1 MGRQYIKMMS
11 ANIHIYT
18 RVIIITADAPFQ
30 GQTGL
35 GPQTKTN
42 FTNTLSFSM
51 PASAVEFRLVP
62 VLTHLLSPIGT
73 FVHFHPVKSLPV
85 CDSMRSQ

>member
-1 MGRQYIKMMS
+1 MMS
-11 ANIHIYT
+11 ANIRIYT
-18 RVIIITADAPFQ
+18 RVIIITADASCQ

-42 FTNTLSFSM
+42 FTNSLSFSM

-85 CDSMRSQ
+85 CDFMCSQ